1 MDLIKF
7 TMTDS
12 KYHGSAHAE
21 VLDCTKCAHFPDTI
35 GAACG
40 VCDVQFDSI
49 RFDSISRTSEDD
61 ILFIFK
67 YKQYK
72 FILHLCSAVANH
84 APY

>member
-40 VCDVQFDSI
+40 VRDVQFDSI
-49 RFDSISRTSEDD
+49 RFQEQVKMISFLS
-61 ILFIFK
+61 LK